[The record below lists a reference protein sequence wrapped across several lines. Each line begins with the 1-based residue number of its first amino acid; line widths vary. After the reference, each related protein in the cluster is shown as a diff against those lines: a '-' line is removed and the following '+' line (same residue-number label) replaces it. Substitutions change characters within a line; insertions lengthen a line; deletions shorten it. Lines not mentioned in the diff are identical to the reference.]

1 MDIGSLSAKWL
12 ENLAKSEIFPGI
24 YNYENNCYANSILQV
39 FNHTPSFLN
48 YFKNYP
54 CDCRN
59 MKSREINE
67 GCGSEKN
74 SESEQIDKFETSYE
88 LGELCVNYQGFE
100 CEQAVEPEQGFE
112 SENYFDPAQHFDSE
126 QDFESHNHFDALD
139 YFDSDQGCELV
150 NYRGLEDELESD
162 MDLKDLFKTDEDG
175 EVDLESDEDED
186 CYHCLLKEHVE
197 MFEKCQSS
205 NEIIVPFKILKA
217 LERSDPI
224 EFKFGDPADASEFLD
239 KISDKLEDSN
249 NKSVMSDIYSSKI
262 ATIYHC
268 KSCGNEWRNVGTEKL
283 LLCKNGKTENI
294 TDKLAEMS
302 KDVGCPNTCEKCN
315 VQGNSTEKRIID
327 SPPRNLT
334 IKIADFKPDSAGKT
348 HFPEKINIRPY
359 MEVQT
364 GSEVM
369 YELFAVVVAVSVFH
383 SKYPHYF
390 AFCRAPN
397 GQWNCCNDT
406 DVRKTSLED
415 VLNCDPY
422 FMIYRR
428 SPDLDKRIT
437 PTERD
442 DKEEIEPRI
451 SIRNF
456 EISPKSFYGH

>member
-1 MDIGSLSAKWL
+1 MNTRYLEEIWL
-12 ENLAKSEIFPGI
+12 ENLAKSTSFPGI
-24 YNYENNCYANSILQV
+24 HNFGMNCYANSILQV
-39 FNHTPSFLN
+39 FNHTPSFVN

-54 CDCRN
+54 CDCRQVE
-59 MKSREINE
+59 SGEINE
-67 GCGSEKN
+67 SSAEMN
-74 SESEQIDKFETSYE
+74 
-88 LGELCVNYQGFE
+88 
-100 CEQAVEPEQGFE
+100 
-112 SENYFDPAQHFDSE
+112 
-126 QDFESHNHFDALD
+126 
-139 YFDSDQGCELV
+139 
-150 NYRGLEDELESD
+150 ESD
-162 MDLKDLFKTDEDG
+162 ED
-175 EVDLESDEDED
+175 ESDEDED
-186 CYHCLLKEHVE
+186 CYHCLLREHVE
-197 MFEKCQSS
+197 MFEYCQ
-205 NEIIVPFKILKA
+205 NTNKTIDPWDLLKA
-217 LERSDPI
+217 LERSDPK
-224 EFKFGDPADASEFLD
+224 EFKFGKAADASEFFD

-249 NKSVMSDIYSSKI
+249 KKSVISDIYSSKI

-268 KSCGNEWRNVGTEKL
+268 KFCGNEWRNVGTEQL
-283 LLCKNGKTENI
+283 LLYKNGQTENI

-302 KDVGCPNTCEKCN
+302 KEKDVHGPRTCEKCN
-315 VQGNSTEKRIID
+315 VQRDATGKRVID

-334 IKIADFKPDSAGKT
+334 IRMVDSQPGSAGKT
-348 HFPEKINIRPY
+348 HFPETINIRPY
-359 MEVQT
+359 MEAQT
-364 GSEVM
+364 GGEVT
-369 YELFAVVVAVSVFH
+369 YELYAVVVSVSVVF

-428 SPDLDKRIT
+428 SPELDKRIT